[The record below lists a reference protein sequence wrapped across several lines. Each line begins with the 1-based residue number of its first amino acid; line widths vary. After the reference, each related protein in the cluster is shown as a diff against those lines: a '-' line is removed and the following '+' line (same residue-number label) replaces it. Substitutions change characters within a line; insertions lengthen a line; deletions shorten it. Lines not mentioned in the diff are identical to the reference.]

1 MQATKKFILNISM
14 CLYAAAVFY
23 NIQCL
28 VFRLIYLNREKSEMK
43 CNYCNSEWTTTFKI
57 SSCPF
62 CHMPLEQNSEKMDIK
77 MALNK
82 IITDFGTDVLKT
94 PDKLIACIMDYVIGH
109 QKDKKMIRIA
119 SENGIFDVMWDA
131 RNTPNT
137 EAQKALCEK
146 AILILKENAFLSQE
160 NANYIVYLI
169 ADGLNIAHSQ
179 IKNANDQSTS
189 IEQDQEKDQSNTN
202 NISSQNKKQLS
213 ESGEKKPNDVGV
225 YNVLLRDLWERNMR
239 HGD

>member
-1 MQATKKFILNISM
+1 
-14 CLYAAAVFY
+14 
-23 NIQCL
+23 
-28 VFRLIYLNREKSEMK
+28 
-43 CNYCNSEWTTTFKI
+43 
-57 SSCPF
+57 
-62 CHMPLEQNSEKMDIK
+62 MPLEQNSEKMDIK

-179 IKNANDQSTS
+179 IKNANEQSTS